1 MHIERSTG
9 KILPFVKSKND
20 RCSICGK
27 IVGHE
32 EAQTD
37 ERGDVVHEP
46 CLVARSSSPA
56 GQKKF
61 RRSRHFG
68 ARLSKVSVKITELLS
83 RQDPA

>member
-37 ERGDVVHEP
+37 ERGDVVHELSRGT
-46 CLVARSSSPA
+46 LVEPS
-56 GQKKF
+56 GQQKF

>member
-56 GQKKF
+56 GRKNSGGPDTSVPDSQK
-61 RRSRHFG
+61 S
-68 ARLSKVSVKITELLS
+68 LSK
-83 RQDPA
+83 